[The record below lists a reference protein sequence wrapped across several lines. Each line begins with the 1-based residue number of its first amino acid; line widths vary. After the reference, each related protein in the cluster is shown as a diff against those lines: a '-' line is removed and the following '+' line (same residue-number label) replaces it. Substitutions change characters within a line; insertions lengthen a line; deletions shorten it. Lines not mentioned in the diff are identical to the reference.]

1 MARKK
6 ENVLVDLEGLD
17 PVGLRKRLED
27 SQQELFS
34 IRFQLATGS
43 QTNSSQIRQVKRRIG
58 QIHTVLREKELGIKR
73 DRAKSAKA

>member
-6 ENVLVDLEGLD
+6 EYVLLDLEGLD
-17 PVGLRKRLED
+17 STGLRKRLED

-43 QTNSSQIRQVKRRIG
+43 QTNSSQIRQVKRRIS

-73 DRAKSAKA
+73 GRAKSAKA